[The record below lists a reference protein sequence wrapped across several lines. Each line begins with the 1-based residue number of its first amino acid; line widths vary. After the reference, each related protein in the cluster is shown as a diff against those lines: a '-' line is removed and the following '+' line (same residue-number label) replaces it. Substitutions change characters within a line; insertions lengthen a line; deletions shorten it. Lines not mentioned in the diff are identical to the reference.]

1 MRRIISITLILESAE
16 VQPLIVALY
25 SNERATQWMKTLL
38 NTSALV

>member
-25 SNERATQWMKTLL
+25 SNERRDTADE
-38 NTSALV
+38 NIA